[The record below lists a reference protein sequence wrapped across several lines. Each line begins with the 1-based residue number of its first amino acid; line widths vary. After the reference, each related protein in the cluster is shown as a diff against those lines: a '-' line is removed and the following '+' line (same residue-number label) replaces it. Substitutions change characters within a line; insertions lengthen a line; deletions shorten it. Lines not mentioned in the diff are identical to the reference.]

1 MTTIDYVIQITGYLI
16 DATQAAENIKYIQN
30 KMNLALG
37 GKIIDLANRF
47 ELPLKNI
54 IVLGLYIRSNNYLL
68 DIHSTLLLV
77 DRTNNTKITIDIEN
91 DTIIYRYKI
100 DNETINHLEVT
111 FEEYEELKIDPM
123 IFSLSVFNFDKQII
137 KDCMNH
143 CPRVLEILSTIKYI
157 V

>member
-1 MTTIDYVIQITGYLI
+1 M
-16 DATQAAENIKYIQN
+16 NIP
-30 KMNLALG
+30 LG

-54 IVLGLYIRSNNYLL
+54 IVLGLNIRSNNYLL
-68 DIHSTLLLV
+68 DVHSTLLLV

-100 DNETINHLEVT
+100 DNETINHLEIT

-137 KDCMNH
+137 KDSMNH
-143 CPRVLEILSTIKYI
+143 CPRILDILSTIKHI